1 MKSLDKTTK
10 KEWLVML
17 LIGAMLLVSSPVG
30 ATPHPGQS
38 VNVAIIGSPGVI
50 NGGTLPTIGPVGELG
65 DFNFTNLA
73 PGAVNA
79 TNLAAFDTVVLNVAS
94 VQMGC
99 NVNTLTAS
107 QKAALVTFVGTGKKM
122 IIYDS
127 ECSPQ
132 NYSWLPFPFNTSN
145 PGAMGAFG
153 TLTIVE
159 ENTLSSNNVSN
170 PHFINAPFLG
180 NSTDA
185 VGDMNVMTTF
195 DPNWCV
201 DMSGTNFLGVT
212 GPVHTYAKYPTGTD
226 TGLFIYNGL
235 DVDFMGFEPSPPA
248 PNGLRK
254 IWVQELQQPFN
265 PSNLPCG
272 VTVVGIT
279 LTPPNATNEVGQ
291 THTVTAT
298 LIDLLGNPQ
307 PGVTVNFSI
316 ISGPNSPSN
325 GSAMTNASG
334 QATFTYTGTGGVG
347 MDNITACFN
356 QAGTV
361 VCSQVATK
369 EWTALPEL
377 IEGRMTGG
385 GSVFNASMRVT
396 HGFELNCNAS
406 KVPNNLQVNWGKG
419 NKFHLES
426 LTTAS
431 CSDDP
436 AITPNPP
443 AAGFDTYVGTGTGR
457 YNGVSGYTAEWTF
470 TDAGEPGKND
480 LAKIV
485 IKDASSN
492 VILSVSG
499 NLTNGNQ
506 QAHKE

>member
-10 KEWLVML
+10 KEWLVIL
-17 LIGAMLLVSSPVG
+17 LIGAMLLVSPPVG

-50 NGGTLPTIGPVGELG
+50 NGGTLPTAGPIGELG

-94 VQMGC
+94 LQMGC

-107 QKAALVTFVGTGKKM
+107 QKTDLVTFVGTGKKM

-145 PGAMGAFG
+145 PGGLGQIG

-159 ENTLSSNNVSN
+159 ENTLSSNNVSD
-170 PHFINAPFLG
+170 PHFINATFLS
-180 NSTDA
+180 NFTDA

-235 DVDFMGFEPSPPA
+235 DVDTIGFGINS
-248 PNGLRK
+248 LKK

-307 PGVTVNFSI
+307 PGITVNFSV
-316 ISGPNSPSN
+316 ISGPNSPLN

-361 VCSQVATK
+361 LCSQVATK

-396 HGFELNCNAS
+396 QGFELNCNAS
-406 KVPNNLQVNWGKG
+406 KVPNDLQINWGKN

-426 LTTAS
+426 LSTAS
-431 CSDDP
+431 CSNDATIDE
-436 AITPNPP
+436 APP
-443 AAGFDTYVGTGTGR
+443 VAGFDTYEGTGTGR
-457 YNGVSGYTAEWTF
+457 YNGMPGSAHWIF
-470 TDAGEPGKND
+470 TDAGEPGKSDTALIHIWDNPTMSG
-480 LAKIV
+480 APV
-485 IKDASSN
+485 
-492 VILSVSG
+492 LSASG
-499 NLTNGNQ
+499 NLTNGNH
-506 QAHKE
+506 QAHNPQ